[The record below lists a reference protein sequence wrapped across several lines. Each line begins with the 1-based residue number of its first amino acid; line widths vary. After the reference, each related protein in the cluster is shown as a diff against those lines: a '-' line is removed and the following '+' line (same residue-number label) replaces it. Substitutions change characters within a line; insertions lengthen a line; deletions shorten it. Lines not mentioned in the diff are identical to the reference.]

1 MCFEVELSEIGKAV
15 AISVT
20 RASESA
26 RRARMARR
34 VGSETAE
41 KTRSSVRAEDSP
53 MQVNIWLVARH
64 RNPQPDDRRVLRWAG
79 S

>member
-1 MCFEVELSEIGKAV
+1 MCFEVELSEIGKAL
-15 AISVT
+15 ATSVT

-41 KTRSSVRAEDSP
+41 KTRSSTPTGYSP
-53 MQVNIWLVARH
+53 IGVNISPLARD
-64 RNPQPDDRRVLRWAG
+64 RNSRTEATLFARPLE
-79 S
+79 